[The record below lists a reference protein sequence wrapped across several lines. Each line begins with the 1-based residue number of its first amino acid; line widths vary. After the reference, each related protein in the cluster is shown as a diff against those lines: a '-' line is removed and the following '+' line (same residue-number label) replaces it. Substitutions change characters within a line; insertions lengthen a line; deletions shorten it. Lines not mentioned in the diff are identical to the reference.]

1 MKSTR
6 KKFTIILII
15 AIIGL
20 TNACQPS
27 SPTQSLVLS
36 TPKSDST
43 LAVNTP
49 QPIVSTPSEE
59 NSVKKSLQ
67 DKYNPLT
74 GEFVDDP
81 KILNRRPVM
90 IKVSNFPREGRPH
103 AGLAF
108 ADIVFDYYIGTG
120 MNRFLALFY
129 GQDAAQIGPVR
140 SGRLVDISLT
150 HLYQGILGFGSADG
164 DTRASI
170 FSSLGRRAIINLEA
184 PCPAFCGTDTHDVN
198 GVFANS
204 AEVSKWYSQN
214 ADDNQRYDL
223 SGMVFDPNTPVNGKP
238 GDQVTIKFNYEN
250 IGEWRYNKT
259 SGNYLRWTEQASPDI
274 NPNLVESL
282 ERTTG
287 KQLAFSNVIII
298 FAKYIEYAASKHNV
312 ELWQNTEGQRAI
324 VFRNG
329 QVFEGKWK
337 TNSQTTPIQFIDN
350 NNQPLPLAPGNSWIV
365 IAGLNSSFI
374 EKKQGQWEMFFILP

>member
-1 MKSTR
+1 
-6 KKFTIILII
+6 
-15 AIIGL
+15 
-20 TNACQPS
+20 
-27 SPTQSLVLS
+27 
-36 TPKSDST
+36 
-43 LAVNTP
+43 
-49 QPIVSTPSEE
+49 
-59 NSVKKSLQ
+59 
-67 DKYNPLT
+67 
-74 GEFVDDP
+74 
-81 KILNRRPVM
+81 
-90 IKVSNFPREGRPH
+90 
-103 AGLAF
+103 
-108 ADIVFDYYIGTG
+108 
-120 MNRFLALFY
+120 
-129 GQDAAQIGPVR
+129 
-140 SGRLVDISLT
+140 
-150 HLYQGILGFGSADG
+150 
-164 DTRASI
+164 
-170 FSSLGRRAIINLEA
+170 
-184 PCPAFCGTDTHDVN
+184 
-198 GVFANS
+198 
-204 AEVSKWYSQN
+204 
-214 ADDNQRYDL
+214 
-223 SGMVFDPNTPVNGKP
+223 MVFDPNTPVNGKP

-287 KQLAFSNVIII
+287 KQLAFSDVIII

-312 ELWQNTEGQRAI
+312 EHWQNTEGQRAI